1 MSRLIWWLILGLGAW
16 WLIKRLRVGATDRDA
31 SRGAPSS
38 AAPAPGESAQRGPLV
53 MVRCAHCGVHLPQ
66 SDALLDDAERSY
78 CSAAH
83 RGAGP
88 R

>member
-1 MSRLIWWLILGLGAW
+1 MSRVLWWLILGLGAW
-16 WLIKRLRVGATDRDA
+16 WVIRRLRADRPHGDA
-31 SRGAPSS
+31 DRTRTTAG
-38 AAPAPGESAQRGPLV
+38 APAPGAPATRDPV
-53 MVRCAHCGVHLPQ
+53 AMVRCAHCGVHLPQ
-66 SDALLDDAERSY
+66 SEALLDDEQRSY